1 MLILR
6 GVNML
11 CAWTA
16 ISLKRILVHS
26 FKTAI
31 LSEWLQLFA
40 EAGETNLTSA
50 QIIQILLIQ

>member
-1 MLILR
+1 
-6 GVNML
+6 ML

-16 ISLKRILVHS
+16 ISLKRILVYS